1 MASFTDVFDNLT
13 LNEDRFVGLITNLI
27 SVSKQL
33 QNNPAQGLIPQEDLA
48 SDFVLEV
55 LKPYMKEN
63 GGPLEIER
71 VTFVEGRGNVII
83 KYPGTTDEVVSFIGS
98 HLDVVPADPKN
109 WDEDPFVLRR
119 DGDLIYGR
127 GTTDCL
133 GHVAMLTDFFASLA
147 EARPVLKQSIVGVFI
162 ANEENGTFKGI
173 GVDQLSLE
181 GYLDDLKKG
190 PVYWIDAAD
199 SQPCQ
204 GTCGVMTWKMETHG
218 KLFHSGMPNRTVN
231 PIEMSM
237 DALGYIQNVFY
248 TKFARD
254 PREDLY
260 NYTTCSTMKPT
271 QIRSTEGSLNQIPP
285 MCTIEGDCRVSP
297 FYDVKDVKR
306 ALEEAAATINADPQG
321 VLAEYGNQFH
331 GPHSKYAVPSIELK
345 GRVEMKVNDG
355 ENGIACNLDSPG
367 FKALVQATGDVL
379 GSVEPYSIGGSL
391 PLVRD
396 MQDDG
401 FDIQI
406 AGYGFAARYHADNEC
421 ASIAALGN
429 ATKIISRICSMLEA
443 QH

>member
-1 MASFTDVFDNLT
+1 MASN
-13 LNEDRFVGLITNLI
+13 
-27 SVSKQL
+27 
-33 QNNPAQGLIPQEDLA
+33 
-48 SDFVLEV
+48 FVLEV

-63 GGPLEIER
+63 GGPLEVER
-71 VTFVEGRGNVII
+71 ITFVEGRGNVII

-119 DGDLIYGR
+119 EGDLIFGR

-162 ANEENGTFKGI
+162 ANEENGTFKGV
-173 GVDQLSLE
+173 GVDQLSRE
-181 GYLDDLKKG
+181 GYLDDLKRG

-204 GTCGVMTWKMETHG
+204 GTCGVMTWKLEVHG

-231 PIEMSM
+231 PIEMGM
-237 DALGYIQNVFY
+237 DALSFIQNDFY

-254 PREDLY
+254 PREDIY

-271 QIRSTEGSLNQIPP
+271 QIHSTVGSLNQIPP
-285 MCTIEGDCRVSP
+285 VCTIEGDCRVSP
-297 FYDVKDVKR
+297 FYDVKDVKL
-306 ALEEAAATINADPQG
+306 AMEAAADAINANPQE
-321 VLAEYGNQFH
+321 VLSTFGNQFH
-331 GPHSKYAVPSIELK
+331 GPHSKYVVPSIELT
-345 GRVEMKVNDG
+345 GRVELTVNEG
-355 ENGIACNLDSPG
+355 AENGIACNLESPG
-367 FKALVQATGDVL
+367 YKALVKATKHVL

-391 PLVRD
+391 PLVRE
-396 MQDDG
+396 MQDEG

-429 ATKIISRICSMLEA
+429 ATKIVSKICSMLEA
-443 QH
+443 QY